1 MHKEIPFAVLKEI
14 PLLLAIVRSL
24 LWSREFRLRLPVTT
38 LGHRVRILNL
48 LESVA
53 VHVDNVTLQ
62 MRGAALADFFANNP
76 VLAVLEPSSFLLVRQ
91 RVVEG
96 EYPVSR
102 GGSLLRL
109 FGFCIYCVRRD
120 NTLHDAFN
128 NRKRSQVAAFVE
140 KPSVTHNRSRRDT
153 LPRLFGH
160 SVGNLLAL
168 RQSADH
174 AIVQQLFA
182 AARPGLTVDI

>member
-1 MHKEIPFAVLKEI
+1 M
-14 PLLLAIVRSL
+14 
-24 LWSREFRLRLPVTT
+24 
-38 LGHRVRILNL
+38 NL

-53 VHVDNVTLQ
+53 VHVDNVTLE
-62 MRGAALADFFANNP
+62 MRGAALADFLANNP
-76 VLAVLEPSSFLLVRQ
+76 VFAVLEPSSFLLVGQ

-96 EYPVSR
+96 EDPVSR
-102 GGSLLRL
+102 GGVAFGLRR
-109 FGFCIYCVRRD
+109 FGFCIYCVRED
-120 NTLHDAFN
+120 NTSHDAFN

-153 LPRLFGH
+153 LPLLGH